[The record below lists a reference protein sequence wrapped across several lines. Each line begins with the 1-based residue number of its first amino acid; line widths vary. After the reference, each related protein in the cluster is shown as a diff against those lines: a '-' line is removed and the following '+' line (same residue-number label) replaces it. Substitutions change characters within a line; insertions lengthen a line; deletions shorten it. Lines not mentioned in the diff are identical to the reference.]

1 MKLIVFLL
9 RASWRV
15 VLAAGIVGGIS
26 GAASVALLALIN
38 YVLFGNAQTSPAML
52 ASLFAVLCIVIL
64 TTQIVSQILLSRLT
78 QTSIARLR
86 LGLARRILES
96 PLKHLEEIGTYS
108 MLASLTNDVGVVSQA
123 MNGVPVLGVN
133 LVILAC
139 GSIYLGWL
147 SLGLLAGALSF
158 CIFGVASYWY
168 FSRFAQRY
176 IERAREAQDLLTKR
190 IEELIEGIKE
200 LKMHHARRR
209 EFLDDVL
216 RPAEWA
222 ARNSQFIGDGLNNAA
237 IAWGRLAFFV
247 AIGLLL
253 FTGRTFF
260 AIDAATLVAYVL
272 TILYLMSPLE
282 QIMGW
287 LPFLGWATAS
297 VSQIERLGLML
308 DEKEPETLMPK
319 TIAQWRQIDLFGV
332 THTYHR
338 EGQPHDFVLGP
349 IDLTLVPGEIV
360 FIIGGNGSGKT
371 TLGKLITGLYAPEN
385 GEIQLDGQS
394 VDADNREDY
403 RQLFSVVFDDA
414 VVFDSLWGLDAADL
428 DRRAREYLC
437 QLELDH
443 KVTVTDGTF
452 STVNLS
458 RGQRKRLALLTAYL
472 EDRPIFVFDEWAADQ
487 DPVFRKIFYLRLLP
501 ELKQRGKTVL
511 AITHDDRYFAHA
523 DRIVKLEVGQ
533 VVETFSHEALQ
544 EAELETH

>member
-1 MKLIVFLL
+1 
-9 RASWRV
+9 
-15 VLAAGIVGGIS
+15 
-26 GAASVALLALIN
+26 
-38 YVLFGNAQTSPAML
+38 
-52 ASLFAVLCIVIL
+52 
-64 TTQIVSQILLSRLT
+64 
-78 QTSIARLR
+78 
-86 LGLARRILES
+86 
-96 PLKHLEEIGTYS
+96 
-108 MLASLTNDVGVVSQA
+108 
-123 MNGVPVLGVN
+123 
-133 LVILAC
+133 
-139 GSIYLGWL
+139 
-147 SLGLLAGALSF
+147 
-158 CIFGVASYWY
+158 
-168 FSRFAQRY
+168 
-176 IERAREAQDLLTKR
+176 
-190 IEELIEGIKE
+190 LIEGIKE

-319 TIAQWRQIDLFGV
+319 TIAPWRQIDLFGV

-394 VDADNREDY
+394 IDADNREDY